1 MTITIGTLVIGG
13 LRTGPQGPPGPPGE
27 AAAHAATHA
36 TGGGDE
42 LTPAAIGAAAAD
54 DPRLTD
60 ARTPTPHAASHLTG
74 GSDAI
79 QTATAAQPG
88 LMSAA
93 YAAKLDS
100 IATGA
105 TAGPSLASTT
115 PAAVGTAAV
124 GVGTTAARADH
135 VHAHGSQPGGSLHSA
150 ATTSAAGFMSASDK
164 AKLDALY
171 GHRHVT
177 SDVTLAATDRVV
189 TVDASGG
196 NRTLTLPSPASLPA
210 GCPILVKKVSTGTNT
225 ISLARSGS
233 EQIEGAAATYALPG
247 SDGTGRPAWTVWH
260 DGTNWWIA

>member
-42 LTPAAIGAAAAD
+42 LTPAAIGAVATD
-54 DPRLTD
+54 DSRLTD
-60 ARTPTPHAASHLTG
+60 ARTPTAHAASHLTG

-79 QTATAAQPG
+79 QTATASQPG

-93 YAAKLDS
+93 
-100 IATGA
+100 
-105 TAGPSLASTT
+105 
-115 PAAVGTAAV
+115 
-124 GVGTTAARADH
+124 
-135 VHAHGSQPGGSLHSA
+135 
-150 ATTSAAGFMSASDK
+150 DK
-164 AKLDALY
+164 SKLDALY

-210 GCPILVKKVSTGTNT
+210 GCGILVKKVSAGTNT

-247 SDGTGRPAWTVWH
+247 SDGTSRPAWLVWH
-260 DGTNWWIA
+260 DGTHWWTA